1 MTHAALIVI
10 DVQKGLDDPRWGSR
24 NNPGAERNISRL
36 LDDWRRAGRPI
47 FHIQHMSKEPGSPLR
62 PGQAGNAIKD
72 EVRPL
77 EGEPLLHKS
86 VNSAFIGTDLE
97 QRLRAGGIDEVVTVG
112 LTTNHCVSTTAR
124 MAGNLG
130 FRTFVVS
137 DATAT
142 FEMTSPAGRHYT
154 AEEMHDMGLAEL
166 SGEFAT
172 IVTTDE
178 LLARLNERG

>member
-1 MTHAALIVI
+1 MKKTALILI
-10 DVQKGLDDPRWGSR
+10 DIQQAFDDPRWGPR
-24 NNPGAERNISRL
+24 NNPDAERNAARL
-36 LDDWRRAGRPI
+36 LDAWRRAGRPV
-47 FHIQHMSKEPGSPLR
+47 FHVQHMSAEPDSPLR
-62 PGQAGNAIKD
+62 PGLPGNAIKE
-72 EVRPL
+72 EVQPL
-77 EGEPLLHKS
+77 DGEPLLHKS

-97 QRLRAGGIDEVVTVG
+97 QRLRAGGVDEIVTVG

-142 FEMTSPAGRHYT
+142 FETTSPAGHRYT

-172 IVTTDE
+172 IVTTEE
-178 LLARLNERG
+178 LLARLEDA